1 MSCQFVPPYLLRQI
15 ADTRADLGPYVRS
28 TLEIDERLRASRT
41 AGPSPRPTTAPTA
54 GQPAWTVHTAANGT
68 DLPGAPVRAAG
79 EPASG
84 DAAVDEAAV
93 GAEGSLALFAE
104 VFQRRSYDGAG
115 APVTL
120 SVHYGQDY
128 DNAFW
133 DGTQLVFGDGD
144 GTVFE
149 RFTRPVDVLGHEFT
163 HAVTEHTAGLAYE
176 GQPGALNESISDV
189 FASCLKQR
197 LRDQTA
203 LEADWLIGQGL
214 FVEGI
219 QARGLRDMMAPGT
232 AYDDPA
238 LGKDP
243 QGAHMDDYVETTDD
257 NGGVHLNSGIPN
269 RAFALAATGIGGHS
283 WEGAG
288 PIWYAALT
296 GGQVGARTDFA
307 GFAAAT
313 IAAAGEH
320 ADVVRGAWETVG
332 VTPTTAP
339 GGSASGAGSD
349 AGSAIGADVASD
361 AGPLETPARV
371 VRVRRT
377 GGFAGLAAYGEVDL
391 EADDPLRDEVRSLVA
406 RIDLSGVRAE
416 PPRPDMY
423 VYDFDLLG
431 SRAVVPEQHLTSEL
445 RRLADLVLGRDRGG
459 EGGG

>member
-15 ADTRADLGPYVRS
+15 ADTRADVGPYVQA
-28 TLEIDERLRASRT
+28 TLEIDERLRSGRMS
-41 AGPSPRPTTAPTA
+41 GPSASATAAPA
-54 GQPAWTVHTAANGT
+54 DDRPAWTVHTADNGT
-68 DLPGAPVRAAG
+68 DLPGTPVRAAG

-93 GAEGSLALFAE
+93 GIEGSLALFAE

-115 APVTL
+115 IPVSLT
-120 SVHYGQDY
+120 VHYGQDY

-144 GTVFE
+144 GTLFE

-176 GQPGALNESISDV
+176 GQSGALNESMSDV

-243 QGAHMDDYVETTDD
+243 QGGHMDDYIETTDD

-269 RAFALAATGIGGHS
+269 RAFALAATGIGGRS

-313 IAAAGEH
+313 VAVAGEH
-320 ADVVRGAWETVG
+320 TDVVREAWETVG
-332 VTPTTAP
+332 VTPASDAV
-339 GGSASGAGSD
+339 GAGSGAG
-349 AGSAIGADVASD
+349 AGAEPAPGSE
-361 AGPLETPARV
+361 AGPLGNPAGV

-377 GGFAGLAAYGEVDL
+377 GGFAGLSTDGEVDL
-391 EADDPLRDEVRSLVA
+391 ETDDPLRDEVRSLVE
-406 RIDLSGVRAE
+406 RIDLSAVQAE

-431 SRAVVPEQHLTSEL
+431 SRAIVPEQHLTSEL
-445 RRLADLVLGRDRGG
+445 RRLADLLLGRGRPDQPGG
-459 EGGG
+459 AGQ